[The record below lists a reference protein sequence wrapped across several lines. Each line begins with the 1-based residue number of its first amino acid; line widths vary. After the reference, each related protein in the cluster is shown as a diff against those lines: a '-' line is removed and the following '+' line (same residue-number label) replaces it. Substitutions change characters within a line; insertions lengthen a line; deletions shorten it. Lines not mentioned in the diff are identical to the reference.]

1 VGTWTSDFKATLD
14 KLLADGVL
22 KDYRD
27 HSTESRPSF
36 VVSMASVCIRITFNF
51 SYNIISHDTND
62 SAIDPHAL
70 KNDMDFHNAHRRRKQ
85 LRSPRPTSFS
95 RNST

>member
-36 VVSMASVCIRITFNF
+36 VVSMASVRN
-51 SYNIISHDTND
+51 
-62 SAIDPHAL
+62 PHH
-70 KNDMDFHNAHRRRKQ
+70 F
-85 LRSPRPTSFS
+85 
-95 RNST
+95 